1 MSVEH
6 WMFLV
11 LQAVILVLLT
21 AQYLQSARLWR
32 SLDHWQST
40 LRERQR
46 RAYWH
51 TEENRELRSALLA
64 EKAEVQQLRSKLELM
79 QATASAD

>member
-1 MSVEH
+1 MSVEY
-6 WMFLV
+6 WLFLG
-11 LQAVILVLLT
+11 LQAVILILLT

-79 QATASAD
+79 QATVSAD

>member
-1 MSVEH
+1 MSVEY
-6 WMFLV
+6 WLFLG
-11 LQAVILVLLT
+11 LQAVILILLT

-32 SLDHWQST
+32 SLDHWHST
-40 LRERQR
+40 QRERQR

-79 QATASAD
+79 QATVSAD